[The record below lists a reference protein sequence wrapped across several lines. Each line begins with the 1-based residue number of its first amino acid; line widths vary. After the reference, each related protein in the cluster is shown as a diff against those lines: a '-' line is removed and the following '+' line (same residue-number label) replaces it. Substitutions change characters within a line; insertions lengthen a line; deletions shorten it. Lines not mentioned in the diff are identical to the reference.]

1 MTKPV
6 SHPPERLP
14 IHRIIPAPGK
24 DEGLG
29 EYAQRVFARADD
41 RAALV
46 AIDPQ
51 PIWKT

>member
-1 MTKPV
+1 MTKPD

-14 IHRIIPAPGK
+14 APGK
-24 DEGLG
+24 NEGLG
-29 EYAQRVFARADD
+29 EYARRVFARADD

>member
-1 MTKPV
+1 MTK
-6 SHPPERLP
+6 SHPPERRP
-14 IHRIIPAPGK
+14 THPIIPSPGK

-29 EYAQRVFARADD
+29 EYARRVFAKADD

-46 AIDPQ
+46 DIDPQ